1 MGLAC
6 GAPLAHSWLGAAQP
20 AFGDDESRD
29 ESDDD
34 KHDEEVHDEGHGHI
48 IRIEEDWFVKIGTPD
63 PDSDSPQIT
72 SVMAPSWTLTGGYAV
87 FDLNC
92 ATQPGFVSGGVQLQL
107 WQNDAI
113 TQSRSNGR
121 RDSLHL
127 VDEVI
132 RYTTVMSIVD
142 DKLVFEILNGTSD
155 TWGTFGTG
163 ELKLEVDTW
172 RPHLNHYS
180 PDFSASHS
188 QIGFAS
194 HRVRRFI
201 LERVRYFSPRGL
213 QSTDDT
219 PRVLHQYNP
228 EM

>member
-1 MGLAC
+1 M
-6 GAPLAHSWLGAAQP
+6 GAAQP

-219 PRVLHQYNP
+219 PRVLHQYDP
-228 EM
+228 GM

>member
-1 MGLAC
+1 M
-6 GAPLAHSWLGAAQP
+6 GAAQP

-201 LERVRYFSPRGL
+201 LERVRYFSPSGL

-219 PRVLHQYNP
+219 PRVLHQYDP
-228 EM
+228 GM